1 MAYNNNRRNSYN
13 NNGRNGYNKGNYSR
27 RNQNAEWKNL
37 MRAFATEEKQGM
49 LKVNIKAVSSQKE
62 SIQDHTSL
70 GEFLAFM
77 TMVYYGRSYQALSL
91 FPNQGK
97 GEYDYSG
104 SVRIQDDNLKSV
116 LGYIEKQGN
125 LSEVLA
131 ELADAPELLADFV
144 STLQGKKQ
152 RPKAEGRVPQIQED
166 EDEGDYATF

>member
-1 MAYNNNRRNSYN
+1 MAYNNNNRRNSYN

-27 RNQNAEWKNL
+27 RNQNTDWKNL

-49 LKVNIKAVSSQKE
+49 LKVNIKAVSNQKE

-77 TMVYYGRSYQALSL
+77 TIVYYGRSYQALTL

-97 GEYDYSG
+97 GEYNYSG
-104 SVRIQDDNLKSV
+104 SVRIQDDKLKSIMS
-116 LGYIEKQGN
+116 YIEKQGN
-125 LSEVLA
+125 LDEVLA
-131 ELADAPELLADFV
+131 ELADAPDLLADFV

-152 RPKAEGRVPQIQED
+152 VRQVEGRAPQMVD